1 MVFLSKFHFVGL
13 HVELCSLHEVL
24 GLQLGASNIFFF
36 LFFKVT
42 QSPEKT
48 HSSDEASV
56 KLCKLFIPQG
66 SAPQPLTVKKLGWSC
81 SGSRYCVKGQLK
93 APVHQKHVYPP
104 ALCLHRA
111 EDCHTGWALK
121 MRLFSPCFFFFPP
134 KQKKRGKTSVL
145 QKDCSVKPCFGA
157 N

>member
-1 MVFLSKFHFVGL
+1 MVFLSKLHFVGL
-13 HVELCSLHEVL
+13 QVELCSFHEVL
-24 GLQLGASNIFFF
+24 HYGWELQTFFFF
-36 LFFKVT
+36 LKVT

-48 HSSDEASV
+48 HSSDEESV

-81 SGSRYCVKGQLK
+81 WGSRYCVKGQLK

-111 EDCHTGWALK
+111 EDCHTGGWALK
-121 MRLFSPCFFFFPP
+121 MRLFSSCVFFFPP
-134 KQKKRGKTSVL
+134 NQKKWGKTSVL
-145 QKDCSVKPCFGA
+145 QKDCSVKPCFGT